1 MVTEYLDA
9 KLLPPPPFE
18 KADFKMETS
27 PPEYD
32 PRKDVMFPE
41 PWNATPEQVAQ
52 ALLDAGERYVAYP
65 ASTLWQLVPKEKV

>member
-1 MVTEYLDA
+1 MVNEYLNA

-32 PRKDVMFPE
+32 PRKDVVFPE
-41 PWNATPEQVAQ
+41 PWNATPEQV
-52 ALLDAGERYVAYP
+52 ERYIAYP
-65 ASTLWQLVPKEKV
+65 ASTLWELVPKEEK